1 MTVETFR
8 CEVYAC
14 RLTRAA
20 CADRHR
26 AAKRPP
32 AVAYGPT
39 LRWTACA
46 GCAVGAAHARGE
58 QPDVTIAS
66 VVARAQEVVMAQGKT
81 TMVERGGVTKPLKEW
96 AKEAGIKPATVHK
109 RIASGASVEE
119 ALTLP
124 VAPTDPRASSRRA
137 AASTK
142 AAESEPVTT
151 IVAPPSVVPRRSPVA
166 SVADLLGRL
175 GYSVTDLGE
184 HPGGRLVL
192 VGGAP

>member
-1 MTVETFR
+1 MTATETFH

-46 GCAVGAAHARGE
+46 GCAIGAAHARGE

-96 AKEAGIKPATVHK
+96 AMEAGIKASTVHK

-119 ALTLP
+119 ALTRP
-124 VAPTDPRASSRRA
+124 VAPTAPHGASRRA
-137 AASTK
+137 AERRATESGT
-142 AAESEPVTT
+142 AAT
-151 IVAPPSVVPRRSPVA
+151 SPVA
-166 SVADLLGRL
+166 TRVPAASVVDLLGRL

-192 VGGAP
+192 VGGAT